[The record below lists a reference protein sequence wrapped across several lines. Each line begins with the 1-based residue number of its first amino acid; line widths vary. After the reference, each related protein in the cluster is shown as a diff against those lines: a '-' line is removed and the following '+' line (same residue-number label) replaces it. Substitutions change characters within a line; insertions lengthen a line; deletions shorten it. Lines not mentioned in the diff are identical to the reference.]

1 MNLNH
6 RIAVAFAASWLLLSP
21 LARALPEVPFLV
33 EHVSAGTLPP
43 VADRIPQQPLTVDL
57 AALGREPGQHGGE
70 IDILMAR
77 GKDTRLM
84 TVYGYARLIGY
95 NPNMAL
101 QPDILGSVENKEN
114 KAFTLHLRAGHRWSD
129 GHPFTSA
136 DFRYFWEDMALNE
149 MLSPFGPPEKLVV
162 NGKPARVEI
171 LDELT
176 VRYSWDEPNPYFLPA
191 LAGARPLY
199 IYAPAHYLKQFHAS
213 YQDQAKLSEE
223 VEFAGVRNWAGL
235 HTRYGHQ
242 YKFDN
247 PDLPTLQ
254 PWINTT
260 HPPSERFVFERNPYF
275 HRVDTNGLQLP
286 YIDRVLV
293 NIGSAGLIPAK
304 AGAGESDLQA
314 RYLRL
319 DNYPFLVEGG
329 ERNGFNV
336 HLWKRGVGSQMAL
349 YPNLNSVNPA
359 WRALVRDIRFRRALS
374 LAIDREEI
382 NQVVY
387 FGLVAAS
394 ANTVLPE
401 SPLFREDYQQA
412 WSEFDLDTAN
422 ALLDEIG
429 LTERDTDGL
438 RLMSDGRAL
447 EIVIQSAGESTEQSD
462 ILELIHDTWLQLGIK
477 IHTKPSQR
485 EVFRERVYS
494 GEAMMAVWH
503 GYDNGLPTADTPP
516 DEFVP
521 MHQDQLQWPVWGQH
535 YETSGLTGETPDL
548 APVQRLL
555 ELAEAWR
562 LAGSSAEK
570 EDAWHEILKIHA
582 EQVYSI
588 GTVSGVPQPVVVSNR
603 LHNVPPEALYAW
615 APCSYFGMYWPDTF
629 WLTP

>member
-1 MNLNH
+1 MTLIR
-6 RIAVAFAASWLLLSP
+6 RIVAALAAGWIFYSP
-21 LARALPEVPFLV
+21 LAQAVQNVPFFA
-33 EHVSAGTLPP
+33 ERVSAGTLPP
-43 VADRIPQQPLTVDL
+43 VADRLPQRPLSVDL
-57 AALGREPGQHGGE
+57 TSLGREPGRHGGE

-77 GKDTRLM
+77 GKDTRMM
-84 TVYGYARLIGY
+84 TVYGYARLVGY
-95 NPNMAL
+95 DPNMIL
-101 QPDILGSVENKEN
+101 QPDILQNVEVENN
-114 KAFTLHLRAGHRWSD
+114 KVFTLHLRPGHRWSD
-129 GHPFTSA
+129 GEPFTSD
-136 DFRYFWEDMALNE
+136 DFRYFWEDMAMNE
-149 MLSPFGPPEKLVV
+149 MLSPFGPPDKLVV

-171 LDELT
+171 IDTLT

-191 LAGARPLY
+191 LAGPRPLY
-199 IYAPAHYLKQFHAS
+199 IYAPSHYLKQFHAR
-213 YQDQAKLSEE
+213 YQDEAKLKEE

-247 PDLPTLQ
+247 PDLPSLQ

-275 HRVDTNGLQLP
+275 HRVDTSGLQLP

-293 NIGSAGLIPAK
+293 NISSAGLIPAK
-304 AGAGESDLQA
+304 AGAGETDLQA

-319 DNYPFLVEGG
+319 DNYPFLMEGG

-349 YPNLNSVNPA
+349 YPNLNSVDPV

-374 LAIDREEI
+374 LAVDREEI
-382 NQVVY
+382 NQVIY
-387 FGLVAAS
+387 FGLVSAS

-401 SPLFREDYQQA
+401 SPLFKEDYQQA
-412 WSEFDLDTAN
+412 WSDYDLAAAN

-429 LTERDTDGL
+429 LTERDADGL

-447 EIVIQSAGESTEQSD
+447 EIVIQTAGESTEQSD
-462 ILELIHDTWLQLGIK
+462 LLELIHDTWLQIGIK

-516 DEFVP
+516 NEFVP
-521 MHQDQLQWPVWGQH
+521 MRQDQLQWPVWGQH
-535 YETSGLTGETPDL
+535 HETSGLTGEAPDL
-548 APVQRLL
+548 APAKRLL

-562 LAGSSAEK
+562 LAGSSDEK
-570 EDAWHEILKIHA
+570 ENAWHEILKIHA

-603 LHNVPPEALYAW
+603 LRNVPSEALYAW
-615 APCSYFGMYWPDTF
+615 SPCSYFGMYWPDTF
-629 WLTP
+629 WLEP

>member
-101 QPDILGSVENKEN
+101 QPDILGSVENEEN

-562 LAGSSAEK
+562 LAGSSAGK

>member
-1 MNLNH
+1 MNPKH
-6 RIAVAFAASWLLLSP
+6 RVVVAFAAAWLFLSP
-21 LARALPEVPFLV
+21 LARALPEVPFLAR
-33 EHVSAGTLPP
+33 HVTAGTLPP
-43 VADRIPQQPLTVDL
+43 VADRIPQQPLSVDL
-57 AALGREPGQHGGE
+57 AALAREPGQHGGE

-77 GKDTRLM
+77 GKDTRMM
-84 TVYGYARLIGY
+84 TVYGYARLMGY
-95 NPNMAL
+95 NPNMTL
-101 QPDILGSVENKEN
+101 QPDILGSVENEEN
-114 KAFTLHLRAGHRWSD
+114 KIFTLHLRAGHRWSD

-149 MLSPFGPPEKLVV
+149 MLSPFGPSEKLVV

-213 YQDQAKLSEE
+213 YQDEAKLNEE

-275 HRVDTNGLQLP
+275 HRIDTNGLQLP

-336 HLWKRGVGSQMAL
+336 RLWKRGVGSQMVL
-349 YPNLNSVNPA
+349 YPNLNSVDPA

-516 DEFVP
+516 DEFAP

-535 YETSGLTGETPDL
+535 YETSGLTGESPDL
-548 APVQRLL
+548 APAQRLL

-562 LAGSSAEK
+562 LAGSPAEK

-603 LHNVPPEALYAW
+603 LHNVPSEALYAW

-629 WLTP
+629 WLTQ

>member
-21 LARALPEVPFLV
+21 LARALPEVPFLA

-43 VADRIPQQPLTVDL
+43 VADRIPQQPLSMDL

-77 GKDTRLM
+77 GKDTRMM
-84 TVYGYARLIGY
+84 TVYGYARLMGY

-101 QPDILGSVENKEN
+101 QPDILGSVENEEN

-136 DFRYFWEDMALNE
+136 DFRYYWEDMALNE

-213 YQDQAKLSEE
+213 YQDEAKLNEE

-275 HRVDTNGLQLP
+275 HRIDTNGLQLP

-562 LAGSSAEK
+562 LAGSGVEK

>member
-401 SPLFREDYQQA
+401 SPLFREGYQQA

-562 LAGSSAEK
+562 LAGSSAGK

-603 LHNVPPEALYAW
+603 LNNVPAEALYAW

>member
-603 LHNVPPEALYAW
+603 LNNVPPEALYAW

>member
-1 MNLNH
+1 MTLIR
-6 RIAVAFAASWLLLSP
+6 RIVAALAAGWFFYSP
-21 LARALPEVPFLV
+21 LAQAVQNVPFFA
-33 EHVSAGTLPP
+33 ERVSAGTLPP
-43 VADRIPQQPLTVDL
+43 VADRLPQRPLSVDL
-57 AALGREPGQHGGE
+57 TSLGREPGRHGGE

-77 GKDTRLM
+77 GKDTRMM
-84 TVYGYARLIGY
+84 TVYGYARLVGY
-95 NPNMAL
+95 DPNMIL
-101 QPDILGSVENKEN
+101 QPDILQNVEVENN
-114 KAFTLHLRAGHRWSD
+114 KVFTLHLRPGHRWSD
-129 GHPFTSA
+129 GEPFTSD
-136 DFRYFWEDMALNE
+136 DFRYFWEDMAMNE
-149 MLSPFGPPEKLVV
+149 MLSPFGPPDKLVV

-171 LDELT
+171 IDTLT

-191 LAGARPLY
+191 LAGPRPLY
-199 IYAPAHYLKQFHAS
+199 IYAPSHYLKQFHAR
-213 YQDQAKLSEE
+213 YQDEAKLKEE

-247 PDLPTLQ
+247 PDLPSLQ

-275 HRVDTNGLQLP
+275 HRVDTSGLQLP

-293 NIGSAGLIPAK
+293 NISSAGLIPAK
-304 AGAGESDLQA
+304 AGAGETDLQA

-319 DNYPFLVEGG
+319 DNYPFLMEGG

-349 YPNLNSVNPA
+349 YPNLNSVDPV

-374 LAIDREEI
+374 LAVDREEI
-382 NQVVY
+382 NQVIY
-387 FGLVAAS
+387 FGLVSAS

-401 SPLFREDYQQA
+401 SPLFKEDYQQA
-412 WSEFDLDTAN
+412 WSDYDLAAAN
-422 ALLDEIG
+422 ALLHHLG
-429 LTERDTDGL
+429 LTVRDADGL

-447 EIVIQSAGESTEQSD
+447 EIVIQTAGESTEQSD
-462 ILELIHDTWLQLGIK
+462 LLELIHDTWLQIGIK

-516 DEFVP
+516 NEFVP
-521 MHQDQLQWPVWGQH
+521 MRQDQLQWPVWGQH
-535 YETSGLTGETPDL
+535 HETSGLTGEAPDL
-548 APVQRLL
+548 APAKRLL

-562 LAGSSAEK
+562 LAGSSDEK
-570 EDAWHEILKIHA
+570 ENAWHEILKIHA

-603 LHNVPPEALYAW
+603 LRNVPSEALYAW
-615 APCSYFGMYWPDTF
+615 SPCSYFGMYWPDTF
-629 WLTP
+629 WLEP

>member
-1 MNLNH
+1 
-6 RIAVAFAASWLLLSP
+6 V
-21 LARALPEVPFLV
+21 
-33 EHVSAGTLPP
+33 
-43 VADRIPQQPLTVDL
+43 
-57 AALGREPGQHGGE
+57 
-70 IDILMAR
+70 
-77 GKDTRLM
+77 
-84 TVYGYARLIGY
+84 GYD
-95 NPNMAL
+95 PNMIL
-101 QPDILGSVENKEN
+101 QPDILQNVEVANNKV
-114 KAFTLHLRAGHRWSD
+114 FTLHLRPGHHWSD
-129 GHPFTSA
+129 GQPFTSD
-136 DFRYFWEDMALNE
+136 DFRYFWEDMAMNE
-149 MLSPFGPPEKLVV
+149 MLSPFGPPDKLVV

-171 LDELT
+171 IDTLT

-191 LAGARPLY
+191 LAGPRPLY
-199 IYAPAHYLKQFHAS
+199 IYAPSHYLKQFHAR
-213 YQDQAKLSEE
+213 YQDEAKLKEE

-247 PDLPTLQ
+247 PDLPSLQ

-275 HRVDTNGLQLP
+275 HRVDTSGLQLP

-293 NIGSAGLIPAK
+293 NISSAGLIPAK
-304 AGAGESDLQA
+304 AGAGETDLQA

-319 DNYPFLVEGG
+319 DNYPFLMEGG

-349 YPNLNSVNPA
+349 YPNLNSVDPV

-374 LAIDREEI
+374 LAVDREEI
-382 NQVVY
+382 NQVIY
-387 FGLVAAS
+387 FGLVSAS

-401 SPLFREDYQQA
+401 SPLFKEDYQQA
-412 WSEFDLDTAN
+412 WSDYDLAAAN

-429 LTERDTDGL
+429 LTERDADGL

-447 EIVIQSAGESTEQSD
+447 EIVIQTAGESTEQSD
-462 ILELIHDTWLQLGIK
+462 LLELIHDTWLQIGIK

-516 DEFVP
+516 NEFVP
-521 MHQDQLQWPVWGQH
+521 MRQDQLQWPVWGQH
-535 YETSGLTGETPDL
+535 HETSGLTGEAPDL
-548 APVQRLL
+548 APAKRLL

-562 LAGSSAEK
+562 LAGSSDEK

-603 LHNVPPEALYAW
+603 LRNVPSEALYAW
-615 APCSYFGMYWPDTF
+615 SPCSYFGMYWPDTF
-629 WLTP
+629 WLEP

>member
-286 YIDRVLV
+286 YIVRVLV

-562 LAGSSAEK
+562 LAGSGVEK

>member
-1 MNLNH
+1 MTLIR
-6 RIAVAFAASWLLLSP
+6 RIVAALAAGWIFYSP
-21 LARALPEVPFLV
+21 LAQAVQEVPFLA
-33 EHVSAGTLPP
+33 ERVSAGTLPP
-43 VADRIPQQPLTVDL
+43 VADRLPQQPLSVDL
-57 AALGREPGQHGGE
+57 ASLGREPGRHGGE

-77 GKDTRLM
+77 GKDTRMM
-84 TVYGYARLIGY
+84 TVYGYARLVGY
-95 NPNMAL
+95 DPNMIL
-101 QPDILGSVENKEN
+101 RPDILQNVEVANNKV
-114 KAFTLHLRAGHRWSD
+114 FTLHLRPGHHWSD
-129 GHPFTSA
+129 GQPFTSD
-136 DFRYFWEDMALNE
+136 DFRYFWEDMAMNE
-149 MLSPFGPPEKLVV
+149 MLSPFGPPDKLVV

-171 LDELT
+171 IDTLT

-191 LAGARPLY
+191 LAGPRPLY
-199 IYAPAHYLKQFHAS
+199 IYAPSHYLKQFHAR
-213 YQDQAKLSEE
+213 YQDEAKLKEE

-247 PDLPTLQ
+247 PDLPSLQ

-275 HRVDTNGLQLP
+275 HRVDTSGLQLP

-293 NIGSAGLIPAK
+293 NISSAGLIPAK
-304 AGAGESDLQA
+304 AGAGETDLQA

-319 DNYPFLVEGG
+319 DNYPFLMEGG

-349 YPNLNSVNPA
+349 YPNLNSVDPV

-374 LAIDREEI
+374 LAVDREEI
-382 NQVVY
+382 NQVIY
-387 FGLVAAS
+387 FGLVSAS

-401 SPLFREDYQQA
+401 SPLFKEDYQQA
-412 WSEFDLDTAN
+412 WSDYDLAAAN

-429 LTERDTDGL
+429 LTERDADGL

-447 EIVIQSAGESTEQSD
+447 EIVIQTAGESTEQSD
-462 ILELIHDTWLQLGIK
+462 LLELIHDTWLQIGIK

-516 DEFVP
+516 NEFVP
-521 MHQDQLQWPVWGQH
+521 MRQDQLQWPVWGQH
-535 YETSGLTGETPDL
+535 HETSGLTGEAPDL
-548 APVQRLL
+548 APAKRLL

-562 LAGSSAEK
+562 LAGSSDEK
-570 EDAWHEILKIHA
+570 EDAWHEVLKIHA

-603 LHNVPPEALYAW
+603 LRNVPSEALYAW
-615 APCSYFGMYWPDTF
+615 SPCSYFGMYWPDTF
-629 WLTP
+629 WLEP